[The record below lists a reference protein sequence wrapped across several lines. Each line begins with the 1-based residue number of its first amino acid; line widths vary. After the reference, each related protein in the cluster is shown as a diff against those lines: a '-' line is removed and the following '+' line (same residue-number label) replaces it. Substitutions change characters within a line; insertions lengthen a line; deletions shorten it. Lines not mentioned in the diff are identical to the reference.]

1 MEAGRD
7 QRPKNLCFFT
17 DQKVILCFVTQEA
30 QNLVY
35 TDGIDLATFGQRL
48 RHLRRMRG
56 LTLTDL
62 GERIDRAPSVLSLI
76 ENGRR
81 EPKLSMIEQLAAALS
96 VPMTELLSRQPPSR
110 RAKLEIALA
119 EAQQDPSYRRLGLP
133 PLKVGARVPTDV
145 LEHLVAV
152 AAELRAQHSKPTAT
166 PEEARVANA
175 ALRDAMRERGNYF
188 ELIEREAA
196 GTLRTVGYSGG
207 ALSQGMLL
215 SVVSHHGFAVR
226 YVQDLPRSVRS
237 LTDLRNRRIY
247 VKQEQVGADS
257 PRAVVLQALGHF
269 LLDHHVPRDYAD
281 FLRQRVEV
289 NYFAAAVLMPQTA
302 AAPLLDRAKKDRDI
316 AVEDLVD
323 LFSVSYE
330 MAAHRFTNLAT
341 HHLDLPCHFVKN
353 DATGIIYK
361 AYENDGVVFPADPSG
376 AIEGQRLCRQWS
388 GRRVFGAA
396 DRFSPYCQYTDTPS
410 GTYFCIAQVDP
421 RADHAFAITLGV
433 PFEHSR
439 WFRGREATSRMRSG
453 CPDGECCSRP
463 PAVLA
468 ERWDGQAWPAARAH
482 SHILA
487 ALPAGSFPG
496 VDAADI
502 YEFLDQHARD

>member
-1 MEAGRD
+1 
-7 QRPKNLCFFT
+7 
-17 DQKVILCFVTQEA
+17 VIKDS

-35 TDGIDLATFGQRL
+35 TDGIDLVTFGQRL

-56 LTLTDL
+56 LTLAEL
-62 GERIDRAPSVLSLI
+62 GERIDRAPSVLSLM

-81 EPKLSMIEQLAAALS
+81 EPKLSLIEQLAAALS
-96 VPMTELLSRQPPSR
+96 VPVTELLSRQPPSR
-110 RAKLEIALA
+110 RAQLEIALA
-119 EAQQDPSYRRLGLP
+119 DAQLDPSYRRLGLP
-133 PLKVGARVPTDV
+133 QLKIGARVPTDV

-152 AAELRAQHSKPTAT
+152 ATELRTQQSKPAAT
-166 PEEARVANA
+166 PEEARAANA

-196 GTLRTVGYSGG
+196 GTLSAVGYSGG
-207 ALSQGMLL
+207 ALSQGMLN
-215 SVVSHHGFAVR
+215 SVVSHHGFAIR
-226 YVQDLPRSVRS
+226 FVQDLPRSVRS
-237 LTDLRNRRIY
+237 LTDLRNHRIY
-247 VKQEQVGADS
+247 VKQEPVGADS

-269 LLDHHVPRDYAD
+269 LLGHQVPRDFAD

-289 NYFAAAVLMPQTA
+289 NYFAAAVLMPEAA
-302 AAPLLDRAKKDRDI
+302 AAPLLDRAKKSRDL

-341 HHLDLPCHFVKN
+341 HHLGLPCHFVKN
-353 DATGIIYK
+353 DASGIIYK
-361 AYENDGVVFPADPSG
+361 AYENDGVIFPADPSG

-388 GRRVFGAA
+388 GRQVFAAA
-396 DRFSPYCQYTDTPS
+396 DRFSPYCQYSDTPS
-410 GTYFCIAQVDP
+410 GTYFCVAQVDP
-421 RADHAFAITLGV
+421 RADRGFAITLGV

-439 WFRGREATSRMRSG
+439 WFRGREATARTHSA

-463 PAVLA
+463 PAALA
-468 ERWDGQAWPAARAH
+468 ERWEGQAWPSARAH
-482 SHILA
+482 SHILS

-496 VDAADI
+496 VDDADI
-502 YEFLDQHARD
+502 YEFLDRHARN

>member
-1 MEAGRD
+1 MLKEE
-7 QRPKNLCFFT
+7 P
-17 DQKVILCFVTQEA
+17 
-30 QNLVY
+30 NLVY

-62 GERIDRAPSVLSLI
+62 GERVDRAPSVLSLI

-81 EPKLSMIEQLAAALS
+81 EPKLSMIEQLATALS

-110 RAKLEIALA
+110 RAQLEIALA

-133 PLKVGARVPTDV
+133 QLKVGARVPTDV

-152 AAELRAQHSKPTAT
+152 AAELRAQQSKPTAT
-166 PEEARVANA
+166 PEEARTANA

-188 ELIEREAA
+188 EAIEREAA
-196 GTLRTVGYSGG
+196 DALRAVGYSGG
-207 ALSQGMLL
+207 ALSQGMLV
-215 SVVSHHGFAVR
+215 SVVGHHGFKVR

-247 VKQEQVGADS
+247 VKQEHVGADS
-257 PRAVVLQALGHF
+257 PRTVVLQALGHF
-269 LLDHHVPRDYAD
+269 LLGHEVPRDFAD

-289 NYFAAAVLMPQTA
+289 NYFAAAVLMPETA
-302 AAPLLDRAKKDRDI
+302 AAPLLGRAKQVRDI

-330 MAAHRFTNLAT
+330 MAAHRFTNLAA

-353 DATGIIYK
+353 DASGIIYK

-396 DRFSPYCQYTDTPS
+396 DPFSPYCQYSDTPS

-421 RADHAFAITLGV
+421 RADRGFAITLGV

-439 WFRGREATSRMRSG
+439 WFRGREATTRTRSG

-463 PAVLA
+463 PAALA
-468 ERWDGQAWPAARAH
+468 ERWEGQAWPSARAH

-496 VDAADI
+496 VDDADI

>member
-1 MEAGRD
+1 MTEGSS
-7 QRPKNLCFFT
+7 NL
-17 DQKVILCFVTQEA
+17 TQDRG
-30 QNLVY
+30 L
-35 TDGIDLATFGQRL
+35 DLMTLGQRL
-48 RHLRRMRG
+48 RHLRRSRG
-56 LTLTDL
+56 LTLAEL
-62 GERIDRAPSVLSLI
+62 GERVGRAPSALSLL

-81 EPKLSMIEQLAAALS
+81 EPKLSVLEDLASALS
-96 VPMTELLSRQPPSR
+96 VPVEELLRRQAPSH
-110 RAKLEIALA
+110 RAQLEIALEEEQRGPAYA
-119 EAQQDPSYRRLGLP
+119 ELGLSH
-133 PLKVGARVPTDV
+133 LKVGTRVPTDV
-145 LEHLVAV
+145 LEHLVKLAS
-152 AAELRAQHSKPTAT
+152 ALREQRAKPTAT

-175 ALRDAMRERGNYF
+175 ELRAAMREQTNYF
-188 ELIEREAA
+188 SSIEEAA
-196 GTLRTVGYSGG
+196 DQALKSAGYTGGG

-215 SVVSHHGFAVR
+215 SVMSHHGFAVR

-237 LTDLRNRRIY
+237 LTDLRNHRIY
-247 VKQEQVGADS
+247 VKQEPVGADS

-269 LLDHHVPRDYAD
+269 LLGHQVPRDFAD

-289 NYFAAAVLMPQTA
+289 NYFAAAVLMPETA
-302 AAPLLDRAKKDRDI
+302 AAPVLDRAKQNRDL

-353 DATGIIYK
+353 DASGIIYK
-361 AYENDGVVFPADPSG
+361 AYENDGVVSPADPSG

-396 DRFSPYCQYTDTPS
+396 DRFSPYCQYSDTPS
-410 GTYFCIAQVDP
+410 GTYFCVAQVDP
-421 RADHAFAITLGV
+421 RADRGFAITLGV

-439 WFRGREATSRMRSG
+439 WFRGREATTRTRSA

-463 PAVLA
+463 PVALA
-468 ERWDGQAWPAARAH
+468 ERWEGQAWPSARAH
-482 SHILA
+482 SHILS
-487 ALPAGSFPG
+487 ALPAGSLPG
-496 VDAADI
+496 VDDAAI

>member
-1 MEAGRD
+1 MKD
-7 QRPKNLCFFT
+7 SKNLV
-17 DQKVILCFVTQEA
+17 Q
-30 QNLVY
+30 
-35 TDGIDLATFGQRL
+35 TDGIDLVTFGQRL

-56 LTLTDL
+56 LTLSEL

-81 EPKLSMIEQLAAALS
+81 EPKLSLIEQLATALS

-110 RAKLEIALA
+110 RAQLEIALA
-119 EAQQDPSYRRLGLP
+119 DAQQDPSYRRLGLP
-133 PLKVGARVPTDV
+133 ALKVGARVPTDV

-152 AAELRAQHSKPTAT
+152 AAELRAQQSKPAAT
-166 PEEARVANA
+166 PEEARAANA
-175 ALRDAMRERGNYF
+175 ALREAMRERGNYF
-188 ELIEREAA
+188 EVIEREAA
-196 GTLRTVGYSGG
+196 DTLRTVGYSGG
-207 ALSQGMLL
+207 ALSQGMLI
-215 SVVSHHGFAVR
+215 SVVSHHGFAIR

-237 LTDLRNRRIY
+237 LTDLRHRRIY
-247 VKQEQVGADS
+247 VKQEPVGADS

-269 LLDHHVPRDYAD
+269 LLGHQVPRDFAD

-289 NYFAAAVLMPQTA
+289 NYFAAAVLMPETA
-302 AAPLLDRAKKDRDI
+302 AAPVLDRAKQNRDL

-353 DATGIIYK
+353 DASGIIYK

-396 DRFSPYCQYTDTPS
+396 DRFSPYCQYSDTPS
-410 GTYFCIAQVDP
+410 GTYFCVAQVDP
-421 RADHAFAITLGV
+421 RADRGFAITLGV

-439 WFRGREATSRMRSG
+439 WFRGREATTRTRSA

-463 PAVLA
+463 PVALA
-468 ERWDGQAWPAARAH
+468 ERWEGQAWPSARAH
-482 SHILA
+482 SHILS

-496 VDAADI
+496 VDDADI